1 MKTKKRCKGNK
12 LGADIINSN
21 VLSVQMD
28 GEQEFQ
34 FYIFY
39 SYLQIGSKISNV
51 EANITNDKMDASKWT
66 QPKIIFVIGQLILAY
81 K

>member
-1 MKTKKRCKGNK
+1 
-12 LGADIINSN
+12 
-21 VLSVQMD
+21 MD

-51 EANITNDKMDASKWT
+51 EADITNDKMDASKWT